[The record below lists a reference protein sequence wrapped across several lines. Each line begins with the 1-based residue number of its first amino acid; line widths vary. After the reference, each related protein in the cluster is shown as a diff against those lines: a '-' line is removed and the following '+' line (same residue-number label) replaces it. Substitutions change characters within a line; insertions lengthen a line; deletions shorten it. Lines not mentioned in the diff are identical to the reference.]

1 MSCSR
6 KSSCGG
12 RFLWRLLWL
21 SCRAKSR
28 HLAVNPLSS
37 VSPDGKQQR
46 TARSLHSSRLPPSHF
61 VLRRTKRRDS
71 VGMTT
76 SFAAAVCAPP
86 LFAAA
91 PVRRWIWIIV
101 SSPFPPFPPFSAFS
115 ASSALKAVRRWIWII
130 VFSPFPPGY
139 TIGILNRECACAQHP
154 AEVYARHANR
164 SSKRMTVF
172 REKTRTPVT
181 RALTGHG
188 YRCPRK

>member
-28 HLAVNPLSS
+28 HLAVSPLSS

-91 PVRRWIWIIV
+91 P
-101 SSPFPPFPPFSAFS
+101 
-115 ASSALKAVRRWIWII
+115 VRRWIWII

>member
-1 MSCSR
+1 MKVRGVQVGILLTDGGTGEVRVSLRSR
-6 KSSCGG
+6 PGTDILRVAERFGGGGHRYAAGARVQGSLEAVEAQVLAAVGQALDRGCG

-61 VLRRTKRRDS
+61 VLRRTRRRDS

-76 SFAAAVCAPP
+76 SFTVAACALP

-91 PVRRWIWIIV
+91 
-101 SSPFPPFPPFSAFS
+101 
-115 ASSALKAVRRWIWII
+115 
-130 VFSPFPPGY
+130 
-139 TIGILNRECACAQHP
+139 T
-154 AEVYARHANR
+154 
-164 SSKRMTVF
+164 
-172 REKTRTPVT
+172 
-181 RALTGHG
+181 
-188 YRCPRK
+188 